1 MKINILGGGVAGL
14 ASAIFLSKQGH
25 EVTIVERNNY
35 INELGAGIQI
45 TPNAIRV
52 LDALGIRNDFIDLA
66 EQPTSLNIRRAENA
80 ALLQKV
86 SMHSLVKNQKVGFYH
101 LHRHKLINLLRDNA
115 IKSKVKVIF
124 NQYIKKIIITKDNV
138 RICSDDTEYDSDIL
152 IGADGLN
159 SISRKKINEDSK
171 PKYSGFCAFR
181 TIAKL
186 DDNVDKLLFEPNLFL
201 KKNAHMVTYPLNK
214 NELNCVVVG
223 KQNEQEVESWNF
235 SSTTKEVEESIFNF
249 DNRLQNLFSAG
260 SSINKW
266 GLFFHQPQ
274 NWFDSRLLIIGDAAH
289 PMLPFMAQGAC
300 AALEDSLILDYVFK
314 KYNDY
319 SEIFTNFSSIRQK
332 RVKRIQDMSRNNR
345 IIFHLGNKTRDLFF
359 YLNSKF
365 PAYFESRQQ
374 SVYKYNFFTEIN
386 K

>member
-25 EVTIVERNNY
+25 AVTIIERNNY
-35 INELGAGIQI
+35 TNELGAGIQI

-66 EQPTSLNIRRAENA
+66 EQPTSLSIRRAENS

-86 SMHSLVKNQKVGFYH
+86 SMHNLVKNQKVGFYH

-115 IKSKVKVIF
+115 IKSKVKVIS

-138 RICSDDTEYDSDIL
+138 RICSDDTEYESDIL

-159 SISRKKINEDSK
+159 SISRRKINEDSK

-223 KQNEQEVESWNF
+223 KQNEQEVESWDF
-235 SSTTKEVEESIFNF
+235 SSTIKEVEESIFNF
-249 DNRLQNLFSAG
+249 DNRLQNLFNAS

-266 GLFFHQPQ
+266 GLFFHQPK

-319 SEIFTNFSSIRQK
+319 SEIFTNFASIRQK

-365 PAYFESRQQ
+365 PTYFESRQQ
-374 SVYKYNFFTEIN
+374 SVYKYNFFTELY
-386 K
+386 

>member
-66 EQPTSLNIRRAENA
+66 EQPTSLSIRRAENA

-115 IKSKVKVIF
+115 IKSKVKVIS

-249 DNRLQNLFSAG
+249 DNRLQNLFSAS

-266 GLFFHQPQ
+266 GLFFHQPK

-319 SEIFTNFSSIRQK
+319 SEIFTNFASIRQK

-365 PAYFESRQQ
+365 PTYFESRQQ
-374 SVYKYNFFTEIN
+374 SVYKYNFFTELY
-386 K
+386 

>member
-66 EQPTSLNIRRAENA
+66 EQPTSLSIRRAENA

-86 SMHSLVKNQKVGFYH
+86 SMQSLVKNQKVGFYH

-115 IKSKVKVIF
+115 IKSKVKVIS

-249 DNRLQNLFSAG
+249 DNRLQNLFSVS

-266 GLFFHQPQ
+266 GLFFHQPK

-319 SEIFTNFSSIRQK
+319 SEIFTNFVSIRQS

>member
-66 EQPTSLNIRRAENA
+66 EQPTSLSIRRAENA

-115 IKSKVKVIF
+115 IKSKVKVIS

-181 TIAKL
+181 TITKL

-214 NELNCVVVG
+214 DELNCVVVG

-319 SEIFTNFSSIRQK
+319 SEIFTNFASIRQK

>member
-66 EQPTSLNIRRAENA
+66 EQPTSLSIRRAENA

-115 IKSKVKVIF
+115 IKSKVKVIS

>member
-66 EQPTSLNIRRAENA
+66 EQPTSLSIRRAENA

-86 SMHSLVKNQKVGFYH
+86 SMHRLVKDTKVGFYH

-115 IKSKVKVIF
+115 IKSKVKVIS

-138 RICSDDTEYDSDIL
+138 RICSDDTVYDSDIL

-249 DNRLQNLFSAG
+249 DNRLQNLFSAS

-266 GLFFHQPQ
+266 GLFFHQPK

-365 PAYFESRQQ
+365 PAYFELRQQ
-374 SVYKYNFFTEIN
+374 SVYKSNFFSEIN
-386 K
+386 

>member
-66 EQPTSLNIRRAENA
+66 EQPTSLSIRRAENA